1 MRSSRSAAR
10 SLLRIP
16 WEGVVVAMRRAYPRG
31 GAANLARVSPAERT
45 LGAEGVESIP
55 AGLWERVRSQPERAP
70 ELIALAAAERFA
82 EPAERWTAV
91 AGMGAEAAALARK
104 KHVRLS
110 VMEGAALGLGG
121 AFTAAADMAALV
133 WIQSRMVFFIAAS
146 YGFEPGHPM
155 RPAEL
160 LALYGIYDTPAE
172 AREALDGV
180 GRPLAAQ
187 MVQKQ
192 LSRSDDGK
200 VAQRLLKLV
209 GKRVAKRGALR
220 VVPLLA
226 SPINAVS
233 NRASTSDLGDRALRY
248 YGG

>member
-1 MRSSRSAAR
+1 MS
-10 SLLRIP
+10 
-16 WEGVVVAMRRAYPRG
+16 GAYPRG
-31 GAANLARVSPAERT
+31 RAANLAPVAPADRT
-45 LGAEGVESIP
+45 LGAEGVEAIP
-55 AGLWERVRSQPERAP
+55 EGLWDRVRAQPERAP

-82 EPAERWTAV
+82 GPAERWTQV
-91 AGMGAEAAALARK
+91 AGTGPDAARLARA

-110 VMEGAALGLGG
+110 VVEGAALGLGG
-121 AFTAAADMAALV
+121 MFTAAADMGALM

-146 YGFEPGHPM
+146 YGFEPDHPM

-180 GRPLAAQ
+180 GRSLAAQ
-187 MVQKQ
+187 VVHKQ

-200 VAQRLLKLV
+200 VAQRLVKLV

-226 SPINAVS
+226 SPINAVA
-233 NRASTSDLGDRALRY
+233 NRASTADLGDRALRY